1 MKRSLLLFPFLLLCI
16 SAMAEDKPVA
26 NEAMG
31 LLGLPR
37 NSVRSGMAGAGSASV
52 TAPAAFAALESPS
65 VLPFATN
72 KVEAALSYGRW
83 SPSTAGSL
91 SDNIGIAVAGKPFR
105 ALALSLAV
113 VNQVHPVM
121 DFGDGKGPFNPIDG
135 IASLGA
141 GVSFGRHFSLG
152 ASVIYVQQRLMADYK
167 LSAFAFNAMA
177 QYHSEHFDAAA
188 GVINVGSKVK
198 SENGTEYPLPS
209 SGRLSGVYHSAFG
222 HHGIEAA
229 LDADIY
235 FSGKF
240 GAALG
245 LQYSYDNL
253 IYARA
258 GYRYAMQG
266 AALPAHLALG
276 LGVKWK
282 GFRLDGSFLTANPT
296 IGNSF
301 LISIGYCY

>member
-1 MKRSLLLFPFLLLCI
+1 MKRCRFILPFLLLLCI
-16 SAMAEDKPVA
+16 NAAAQDVPA
-26 NEAMG
+26 TEAMG

-52 TAPAAFAALESPS
+52 TAPAAFAALENPS

-83 SPSTAGSL
+83 SPSMAGSL
-91 SDNIGIAVAGKPFR
+91 SDNVSVAVAGKPFR

-113 VNQVHPVM
+113 INQRHPVL
-121 DFGDGKGPFNPIDG
+121 DFGDGKGPVTPIDG

-152 ASVIYVQQRLMADYK
+152 ASVIYVHQRLMADYK

-198 SENGTEYPLPS
+198 SEKGAEYPLPS
-209 SGRLSGVYHSAFG
+209 SGRLSGVYHSSLG
-222 HHGIEAA
+222 RNGIEAA

-245 LQYSYDNL
+245 LQYNYDNL
-253 IYARA
+253 VFVRA

-266 AALPAHLALG
+266 AALPSHLALG

>member
-1 MKRSLLLFPFLLLCI
+1 MKKRSLLIIPFLLLGI
-16 SAMAEDKPVA
+16 HALAEETPA
-26 NEAMG
+26 STEAMG

-37 NSVRSGMAGAGSASV
+37 SSVRSGMAGAGSASV
-52 TAPAAFAALESPS
+52 TAPASFAALENPS

-72 KVEAALSYGRW
+72 RVEASLSYGRW
-83 SPSTAGSL
+83 APSTAGSL

-105 ALALSLAV
+105 ALALSLV
-113 VNQVHPVM
+113 VINQMRPV
-121 DFGDGKGPFNPIDG
+121 FEPGGGEPYRPVDG

-152 ASVIYVQQRLMADYK
+152 ASVIYAHQRLMQDYK
-167 LSAFAFNAMA
+167 LSSFAFNAMA

-188 GVINVGSKVK
+188 GVINVGSKIK

-209 SGRLSGVYHSAFG
+209 SGRLSGVYHTALG
-222 HHGIEAA
+222 AHGIEAA

-245 LQYSYDNL
+245 LQYSYNNL
-253 IYARA
+253 VYARA
-258 GYRYAMQG
+258 GYRYATQG